1 MTVVKRQD
9 IRLSEFKGGHF
20 SPSEDFAKTFP
31 KMASLLQQTLTVDF
45 KINHGLR
52 FRQYI
57 WTRADGSTVG
67 WVCRVDH
74 CVPQGRNIIDEH
86 QLLANEL
93 GGIIQTWVD
102 KPYEVKADTLIKNNN
117 FTFCL
122 SDSAIG
128 FGGWEEKYIEQCK
141 KEGVKPLNS
150 EDFVTFA
157 LESNGNATFYHKE
170 TKDVYIYLHDGY
182 APFDNTIVEGQPEYS
197 IHQLDKAKGFVEYV
211 ELLASQWLDI
221 IK

>member
-1 MTVVKRQD
+1 MTKRQD
-9 IRLSEFKGGHF
+9 TRLSEFKGGHF
-20 SPSEDFAKTFP
+20 SASEAFAETFP
-31 KMASLLQQTLTVDF
+31 QMSFLLKQALTVDF

-57 WTRADGSTVG
+57 WTRADGSTAG

-93 GGIIQTWVD
+93 GGVINWWVD
-102 KPYEVKADTLIKNNN
+102 KAYEVKKDTLIKNNN

-122 SDSAIG
+122 SDSVIG
-128 FGGWEEKYIEQCK
+128 FGGWEEAYKAQCE
-141 KEGVKPLNS
+141 KEGVEAFDPAN
-150 EDFVTFA
+150 FVTFA
-157 LESNGNATFYHKE
+157 VDENGNTTFYNKD
-170 TKDVYIYLHDGY
+170 TKQVYTYLQDGY
-182 APFDNTIVEGQPEYS
+182 TPFDSTIVSGQPEYS
-197 IHQLDKAKGFVEYV
+197 IHQLDKAKSFVEYA
-211 ELLASQWLDI
+211 ELLANQWLDI

>member
-1 MTVVKRQD
+1 MTKRND

-20 SPSEDFAKTFP
+20 SPSEEFAKTFP
-31 KMASLLQQTLTVDF
+31 QMAALLKQALTVDF

-57 WTRADGSTVG
+57 WTRADGSTAG

-93 GGIIQTWVD
+93 GGVIEWWVD
-102 KPYEVKADTLIKNNN
+102 KAYEVKKEILIKNNN

-122 SDSAIG
+122 SDSAVG
-128 FGGWEEKYIEQCK
+128 FGGWEESYKAQCE
-141 KEGVKPLNS
+141 KEGVEAFDPHNY
-150 EDFVTFA
+150 VTFA
-157 LESNGNATFYHKE
+157 VDKNGNTTFYNKDTKE
-170 TKDVYIYLHDGY
+170 VYTYLQDGY
-182 APFDNTIVEGQPEYS
+182 TPFDSTIVSGQPEYS
-197 IHQLDKAKGFVEYV
+197 IHQFDNARTFVQYA
-211 ELLASQWLDI
+211 ELLADQWTDI